1 MSYKIVLPRIVLP
14 TVVFAALLAA
24 CGPSP
29 VITDPAV
36 CTLSKDVSISIVL
49 SPATCGT
56 YTISNDIKIS
66 SAMTILPGTTVK
78 FTGEGGLLIT
88 ETGSLNATGTADKPI
103 TLTGV
108 TATTGS
114 WLGLAFRSNDPAN
127 KLIHVN
133 ISFAGSKAFCCDYFE
148 AASQKASVLLGGAT
162 LASPVQV
169 TIQNTMVSRSGGYGV
184 YLFKTGSLP
193 GFSSNSFKANTQA
206 SVSLPLSR
214 IDQLDTASV
223 YSGAGE
229 PNTEQFVRVLQADND
244 TNLAQS
250 IKKLDVAYRMSAG
263 VSGQDMVYKG
273 ALTINAG
280 AILEFES
287 DSGLSIDNTGSLT
300 VNGLSTEPVVFKGR
314 TATKGYWKGINIT
327 SLGNTINFA
336 TIRDAGSST
345 FCCAQNAAAKA
356 GISIGDTLGGAAA
369 VTVSNSTL
377 SNNVVGVFTHSGST
391 FTNTTNTFTGNT
403 TNTN

>member
-1 MSYKIVLPRIVLP
+1 MNQRNALPILASFVAL
-14 TVVFAALLAA
+14 ASLLAA

-29 VITDPAV
+29 IITDPAV
-36 CTLSKDVSISIVL
+36 CSFSKDIASSITL

-56 YTISNDIKIS
+56 YTITNDIKIS
-66 SAMTILPGTTVK
+66 SAMTILPGTVVK
-78 FTGEGGLLIT
+78 FGSEGGLLIT

-148 AASQKASVLLGGAT
+148 AASQKGSVLLGGAT

-169 TIQNTMVSRSGGYGV
+169 TIQNSSISRSGGYGL

-214 IDQLDTASV
+214 IDQLDSASV
-223 YSGAGE
+223 YSGVGE
-229 PNTEQFVRVLQADND
+229 PNTEQFVRVLESDND
-244 TNLAQS
+244 TNIAQS
-250 IKKLDVAYRMSAG
+250 IKKIDVAYRMSAG
-263 VSGQDMVYKG
+263 VSGRDLVYKG

-280 AILEFES
+280 AILEFEA
-287 DSGLSIDNTGSLT
+287 DSGLSIDTTGSLT
-300 VNGLSTEPVVFKGR
+300 VNGLPSDPVVLKGR
-314 TATKGYWKGINIT
+314 TATKGFWKGINIA

-336 TIRDAGSST
+336 TIRDAGSSK
-345 FCCAQNAAAKA
+345 FCCAQAADAKA
-356 GISIGDTLGGAAA
+356 GISIGDILGVTAAA
-369 VTVSNSTL
+369 TVSNSTF
-377 SNNVVGVFTHSGST
+377 SNNVVGVYTHPGSS

>member
-1 MSYKIVLPRIVLP
+1 MTYRNLLPV
-14 TVVFAALLAA
+14 VVFASLLAA
-24 CGPSP
+24 CGPGPIIS
-29 VITDPAV
+29 DPAV
-36 CTLSKDVSISIVL
+36 CSFSKDIASSITL

-66 SAMTILPGTTVK
+66 AAMTILPGTTVK

-103 TLTGV
+103 TFTGV

-127 KLIHVN
+127 KLIYVN

-193 GFSSNSFKANTQA
+193 GFSSNTFKTNTQA

-244 TNLAQS
+244 TNIAQS
-250 IKKLDVAYRMSAG
+250 IKKIDVAYRMSAG

-314 TATKGYWKGINIT
+314 TATKGYWKGINIG

-336 TIRDAGSST
+336 TIRDAGSSK
-345 FCCAQNAAAKA
+345 FCCAQATEAKA
-356 GISIGDTLGGAAA
+356 GVSVGDTLGGVAA
-369 VTVSNSTL
+369 VTLSNSTL
-377 SNNVVGVFTHSGST
+377 SNNVVGVFTHPGST

>member
-1 MSYKIVLPRIVLP
+1 MSYRNLLPI
-14 TVVFAALLAA
+14 VVFATLLAA
-24 CGPSP
+24 CGPGP
-29 VITDPAV
+29 IITDPAV
-36 CTLSKDVSISIVL
+36 CSFSKDITSSIVF
-49 SPATCGT
+49 SPATCGA

-66 SAMTILPGTTVK
+66 SAVTILPGTTLK
-78 FTGEGGLLIT
+78 FSSEGGLLIT
-88 ETGSLNATGTADKPI
+88 ETGSLNASGTADKPI

-108 TATTGS
+108 TATSGS

-148 AASQKASVLLGGAT
+148 AAGQKASVLLGGAT

-169 TIQNTMVSRSGGYGV
+169 TIQNSSVSRSGGYGV

-193 GFSSNSFKANTQA
+193 GFSANSFKANTQA

-223 YSGAGE
+223 YGGAGE
-229 PNTEQFVRVLQADND
+229 PNSEQFVRVLESDNE
-244 TNLAQS
+244 TNIAQS
-250 IKKLDVAYRMSAG
+250 IKKIDVAYRMSAG
-263 VSGQDMVYKG
+263 VSGRDMVYKG

-300 VNGLSTEPVVFKGR
+300 VNGTTLEPVVFKGR
-314 TATKGYWKGINIT
+314 TATKGYWKGINIG

-336 TIRDAGSST
+336 TIRDAGSSV
-345 FCCAQNAAAKA
+345 FCCGQAADAKA
-356 GISIGDTLGGAAA
+356 GISIGDNLGVAAA
-369 VTVSNSTL
+369 ATVSNSTL
-377 SNNVVGVFTHSGST
+377 SNNVVGVFTHPAST
-391 FTNTTNTFTGNT
+391 FTSTGNTFTGNT

>member
-1 MSYKIVLPRIVLP
+1 MTYRNLLSSI
-14 TVVFAALLAA
+14 VFAALLAA
-24 CGPSP
+24 CSDN
-29 VITDPAV
+29 VIIDPAV
-36 CTLSKDVSISIVL
+36 CTLSKDIAASITL
-49 SPATCGT
+49 SPATCGA
-56 YTISNDIKIS
+56 YTISNDIKIK
-66 SAMTILPGTTVK
+66 SAMTILPGTTLK
-78 FTGEGGLLIT
+78 FSSEGGLLIT
-88 ETGSLNATGTADKPI
+88 ETGSLNATGTAEKPI

-114 WLGLAFRSNDPAN
+114 WLGVAFRSNDPAN
-127 KLIHVN
+127 KLIFVN

-148 AASQKASVLLGGAT
+148 AANQKASVLLGGAT

-169 TIQNTMVSRSGGYGV
+169 TIQNSSISRSGGYGV

-193 GFSSNSFKANTQA
+193 GFNSNSFKTNTQA

-223 YSGAGE
+223 YSGASE
-229 PNTEQFVRVLQADND
+229 PNTEQFVRVLESDND
-244 TNLAQS
+244 TNIAQS
-250 IKKLDVAYRMSAG
+250 IKKIDVAYRMSAG
-263 VSGQDMVYKG
+263 VAGRDLTYKG

-280 AILEFES
+280 AILEFEA

-300 VNGLSTEPVVFKGR
+300 VNGTLLEPVIFKGR
-314 TATKGYWKGINIT
+314 TATKGYWKGINIG

-356 GISIGDTLGGAAA
+356 GISIGDTLGGVAAA
-369 VTVSNSTL
+369 TVSNSTL
-377 SNNVVGVFTHSGST
+377 SNNVVGVFTHPASS
-391 FTNTTNTFTGNT
+391 FTNTANTFIGNT